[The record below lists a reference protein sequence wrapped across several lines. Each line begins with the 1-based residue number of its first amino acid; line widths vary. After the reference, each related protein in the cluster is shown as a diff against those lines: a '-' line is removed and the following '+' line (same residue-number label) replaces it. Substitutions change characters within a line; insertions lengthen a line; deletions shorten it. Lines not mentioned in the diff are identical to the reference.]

1 MLRRPIET
9 TRLSG
14 TSVVVSEKP
23 PPGWSPDGKYLVAI
37 AQKPSRRVLYSNGD
51 EDLEGPETVRCRVGI
66 MDIVELQQIDL
77 HGHASCP
84 TGSLQTE
91 RSRWGVEKDERT

>member
-1 MLRRPIET
+1 MLRRLIET

-37 AQKPSRRVLYSNGD
+37 AQKPSRRVLYSTGTKTWK
-51 EDLEGPETVRCRVGI
+51 DLKPFDAE
-66 MDIVELQQIDL
+66 
-77 HGHASCP
+77 
-84 TGSLQTE
+84 
-91 RSRWGVEKDERT
+91 WG